1 MSWKRSNNL
10 RRRLREVVMQARER
24 EQETYVR
31 EREIPELLVIEYFEG
46 SRTAILKELGP
57 MSVSETSKCSAS
69 STYSSQLGSARPARG
84 EDEHFGSNLRVHLQV
99 VIFWMGQSETNI
111 LAAMPAGLGLGA
123 VGADES
129 KDCYA
134 LPALARGES
143 LGKRCQLGLIHR
155 GLSTVLNG
163 VRFRDA
169 SCFRANCQSNN

>member
-1 MSWKRSNNL
+1 
-10 RRRLREVVMQARER
+10 
-24 EQETYVR
+24 
-31 EREIPELLVIEYFEG
+31 
-46 SRTAILKELGP
+46 
-57 MSVSETSKCSAS
+57 
-69 STYSSQLGSARPARG
+69 
-84 EDEHFGSNLRVHLQV
+84 
-99 VIFWMGQSETNI
+99 
-111 LAAMPAGLGLGA
+111 MPAGLGLGA

-155 GLSTVLNG
+155 GLNTVLNG